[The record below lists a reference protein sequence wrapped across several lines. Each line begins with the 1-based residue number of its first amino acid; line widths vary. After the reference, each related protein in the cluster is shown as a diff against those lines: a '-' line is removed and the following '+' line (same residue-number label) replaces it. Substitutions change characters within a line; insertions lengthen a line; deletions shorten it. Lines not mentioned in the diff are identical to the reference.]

1 MNNKLN
7 KDKDNNQQ
15 QIMTMTSRTTI
26 TTTLRF
32 HPKFN
37 ETDLEN
43 ENVGS
48 WIPYFWGFTGA
59 KS

>member
-1 MNNKLN
+1 
-7 KDKDNNQQ
+7 
-15 QIMTMTSRTTI
+15 MTMASSTTI

-48 WIPYFWGFTGA
+48 WIPYVWGFTEA